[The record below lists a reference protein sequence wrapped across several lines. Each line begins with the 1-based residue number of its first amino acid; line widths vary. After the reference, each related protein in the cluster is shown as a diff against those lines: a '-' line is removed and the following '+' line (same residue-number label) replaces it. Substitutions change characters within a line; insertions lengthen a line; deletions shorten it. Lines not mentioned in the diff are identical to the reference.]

1 MFGLSYAK
9 FDSTTYVMLYKNGR
23 LVREGRGLAFFYGT
37 LGSSIAA
44 VPLASNDLPFIFNE
58 TTADYQ
64 SISIQGQLTYRIT
77 QPKQLA
83 ELLDFTVSSSGNY
96 KTDDLEKLNQRLV
109 NEAQTAT
116 SAFVHSLGLKDSVRS
131 NKAIEAEIGVGL
143 RASAAVALL
152 GIEVLGVNILAV
164 RATPEM
170 ERALEAETRERLQ
183 QEADQAV
190 YERRNFAVE
199 QERRIKESELNT
211 DIAVEEKRKQI
222 DEKRNQT
229 QLQRAANE
237 RQLRELQVQADIAV
251 EASRAKLL
259 EQQTANERL
268 AADAQGYVTETTLR
282 PFQSLDW
289 RILTALQNNPDPRL
303 NIALAFREL
312 AENAAKI
319 GTLNITP
326 DLLDGLLDKNDNS
339 GGSSGNNS
347 DNSAGNSSGGDS
359 SNDSGSSRRDAR
371 PQTPKSGRR

>member
-9 FDSTTYVMLYKNGR
+9 FDSVTYVIQYKNGQV
-23 LVREGRGLAFFYGT
+23 VREGRGLAFFYGT

-64 SISIQGQLTYRIT
+64 SITIQGQLSYRVRE
-77 QPKQLA
+77 PRQLA
-83 ELLDFTVSSSGNY
+83 ELLDFTVNSFGVY
-96 KTDDLEKLNQRLV
+96 KKNDLEKLNQRLV
-109 NEAQTAT
+109 NEAQAAT
-116 SAFVHSLGLKDSVRS
+116 SAYVHSLSLKDSIRS
-131 NKAIEAEIGVGL
+131 NKQIEAQIKDGL
-143 RASAAVALL
+143 QNSPAVTQL
-152 GIEVLGVNILAV
+152 GIEVLGINILAV
-164 RATPEM
+164 KATPEM

-222 DEKRNQT
+222 DEKRSEA

-237 RQLRELQVQADIAV
+237 RKLRELQVQADIAV
-251 EASRAKLL
+251 EASRADLL
-259 EQQTANERL
+259 TQQTANQRL
-268 AADAQGYVTETTLR
+268 AADTQGYVTEATLR
-282 PFQSLDW
+282 PFRDLDW
-289 RILTALQNNPDPRL
+289 RTLTALQNNPDPRL
-303 NIALAFREL
+303 NISLAFREM

-326 DLLDGLLDKNDNS
+326 DLLDNVL
-339 GGSSGNNS
+339 GSSGPE
-347 DNSAGNSSGGDS
+347 AP
-359 SNDSGSSRRDAR
+359 RRPEPPAA
-371 PQTPKSGRR
+371 PEPAAPANPNKGRR

>member
-9 FDSTTYVMLYKNGR
+9 FDSVTYVIQYKNGKV
-23 LVREGRGLAFFYGT
+23 VREGRGLAFFYGT

-64 SISIQGQLTYRIT
+64 SITIQGQLSYRVRE
-77 QPKQLA
+77 PRQLA
-83 ELLDFTVSSSGNY
+83 ELLDFTVNSFGIY
-96 KTDDLEKLNQRLV
+96 KKNDLEKLNQRLV
-109 NEAQTAT
+109 NEAQAAT
-116 SAFVHSLGLKDSVRS
+116 SAYVHSLGLKDSIRS
-131 NKAIEAEIGVGL
+131 NKQIEAQIKEGL
-143 RASAAVALL
+143 QSSPAVTQL
-152 GIEVLGVNILAV
+152 GIEVLGINILAV
-164 RATPEM
+164 KATPEM

-222 DEKRNQT
+222 DEKRSEA

-237 RQLRELQVQADIAV
+237 RKLRELQVQADIAV
-251 EASRAKLL
+251 EASRAGLL
-259 EQQTANERL
+259 TQQTANQRL
-268 AADAQGYVTETTLR
+268 AADAQGYVTEATLR
-282 PFQSLDW
+282 PFRDLDW
-289 RILTALQNNPDPRL
+289 RTLTALQNNPDPRL
-303 NIALAFREL
+303 NISLAFREM

-326 DLLDGLLDKNDNS
+326 NLLDNVL
-339 GGSSGNNS
+339 GSNGP
-347 DNSAGNSSGGDS
+347 DAP
-359 SNDSGSSRRDAR
+359 RRPA
-371 PQTPKSGRR
+371 PPAPEPAPNPNKGRR